1 MTTLV
6 ILRFLGIFAAYTGVT
21 LALPALMF
29 RRILRGRS
37 LAEQFLMCY
46 TFGNFYIINIVFLLQ
61 LLHISNFFMLAG
73 LTVVLSIVIGGRVNR
88 IPLKQQAGNTW
99 HLFGKLLRGRM
110 KLKSAIFLFLGK
122 CAEGIKRL
130 VKFFYRHIVKNPIQ
144 SMLLLGIGVCLCW
157 IYGRQIILV
166 YGYRASDIPVHMSWI
181 NEMSRGKIFAK
192 GVYPFGFHCMIYY
205 LHAVFRFDTYV
216 ILCQFFFAQ
225 VIFMHLVL
233 LAMLKQLC
241 KTKYIPYIGTFV
253 FLLGNFWSGQTYSR
267 FYATLPQE
275 FGMIFVIPSIYF
287 LIRFFQIPKQKLADK
302 ETRLT
307 LQCFAMAFSLTL
319 AIHFYGTMIA
329 GLCCIGIACG
339 FCFRFLRKEYFRR
352 IMFTGICSVF
362 LAVLPMGIAFATG
375 TPLQGSLGWGL
386 SVINGGKS
394 SSSTETE
401 AETDEAETL
410 EVSTGDDKN
419 TVRVVKPDG
428 TVMEIDVSDLPSAQE
443 NESGGQTQTKTTA
456 PAVPKVSFGEKIR
469 KIPGKAK
476 NALSEMS
483 SRILEFIIKLDV
495 KNIGYMI
502 LASFALLL
510 LLGFIFCVFRQPGY
524 GAMLMSMGFCMW
536 IVTILLCANVFGLP
550 PLMDGARCSIYYVYL
565 LSAALTALADGLLY
579 MVLPL
584 RKLRLVRNAVSLAV
598 AAAVLM
604 GMFQNH
610 MIKQSD
616 FSSGFVMN
624 GAITCLSNIIHE
636 NEDKTWTIVS
646 ANDETQMGLDHGWH
660 YETITFLRGMET
672 LEKNTKVIIPTKTVY
687 FFIEKIPGDY
697 AVSYAKSGQSIS
709 RKGASRSLPN
719 VGGIGMYQGEGRW
732 IVMSRMYYWAQ
743 AFMELYPNEMK
754 VYYEDNKF
762 ICYKIEQN
770 MYHQYNFAIDYR
782 YNQNKMQDETAEDT
796 QDETQ
801 LQSDASEET
810 QREATNETQQQS
822 DASGKQEAGK

>member
-6 ILRFLGIFAAYTGVT
+6 ILRFLGIFAVYTGVT

-61 LLHISNFFMLAG
+61 LLHISNFFTLAG
-73 LTVVLSIVIGGRVNR
+73 LTAVLSIVIGGRVNR

-122 CAEGIKRL
+122 CAAGIKRL
-130 VKFFYRHIVKNPIQ
+130 AKFFYRHIVKNPIQ

-339 FCFRFLRKEYFRR
+339 FCFRFLRKEYFCR

-443 NESGGQTQTKTTA
+443 NESGGQMQTETTA

-476 NALSEMS
+476 NALSEMR

-510 LLGFIFCVFRQPGY
+510 LLGFIFCVFRRTEY

-536 IVTILLCANVFGLP
+536 IVTILLCAGVFGLP

-598 AAAVLM
+598 TAAVLM

-801 LQSDASEET
+801 QQS
-810 QREATNETQQQS
+810 EATNETQQQS

>member
-510 LLGFIFCVFRQPGY
+510 LLGLVFCIFRQPGY

-536 IVTILLCANVFGLP
+536 IVTILLCAGVFGLP

-743 AFMELYPNEMK
+743 AFIELYPNEMK

-801 LQSDASEET
+801 QQS
-810 QREATNETQQQS
+810 EATNETQQQS

>member
-6 ILRFLGIFAAYTGVT
+6 ILRFLGIFAAYMGVT

-61 LLHISNFFMLAG
+61 LLHISNFLTLAG
-73 LTVVLSIVIGGRVNR
+73 LTAVLSIVIGGRVNR

-130 VKFFYRHIVKNPIQ
+130 AKFFYRHIVKNPIQ

-192 GVYPFGFHCMIYY
+192 GVYPFGFHCIIYY

-233 LAMLKQLC
+233 LAMMKQLC

-287 LIRFFQIPKQKLADK
+287 LIRFFQIPKQKLANK

-401 AETDEAETL
+401 ADEAETL

-443 NESGGQTQTKTTA
+443 NESGGQTQTETTA

-510 LLGFIFCVFRQPGY
+510 LLGLVFCIFRQPGY

-536 IVTILLCANVFGLP
+536 IVTILLCAGVFGLP

-646 ANDETQMGLDHGWH
+646 ANDETQMGVDHGWH

-687 FFIEKIPGDY
+687 FFIEKIPLDY
-697 AVSYAKSGQSIS
+697 SVTYDKSGQSIS

-770 MYHQYNFAIDYR
+770 MYHQYDFAIDYR

-801 LQSDASEET
+801 QQS
-810 QREATNETQQQS
+810 EATNETQQQS

>member
-1 MTTLV
+1 MSMTTLV

-61 LLHISNFFMLAG
+61 LLHISNFFTLAG

-122 CAEGIKRL
+122 CAAGIKRL
-130 VKFFYRHIVKNPIQ
+130 AKFFYRHIVKNPIQ

-302 ETRLT
+302 ETMLT

-339 FCFRFLRKEYFRR
+339 FCFRFLRKEYFCR

-443 NESGGQTQTKTTA
+443 NESGGQTQTETTV

-476 NALSEMS
+476 NAVSEMS

-510 LLGFIFCVFRQPGY
+510 LLGFIFCVFRQTEY

-536 IVTILLCANVFGLP
+536 IVTILLCAGVFGLP

-598 AAAVLM
+598 TAAVLM

-801 LQSDASEET
+801 QQS
-810 QREATNETQQQS
+810 EATNETQQQS

>member
-6 ILRFLGIFAAYTGVT
+6 ILRFLGIFAVYTGVT

-61 LLHISNFFMLAG
+61 LLHISNFFTLAG
-73 LTVVLSIVIGGRVNR
+73 LTAVLSIVIGGRVNR

-339 FCFRFLRKEYFRR
+339 FCFRFLRKEYFCR

-394 SSSTETE
+394 SSSTEAE

-443 NESGGQTQTKTTA
+443 NESGGQMQTETTA

-510 LLGFIFCVFRQPGY
+510 LLGFIFCVFRQTEY

-536 IVTILLCANVFGLP
+536 IVTILLCAGVFGLP

-598 AAAVLM
+598 TAAVLM

-801 LQSDASEET
+801 QQS
-810 QREATNETQQQS
+810 EATNETQQQS

>member
-61 LLHISNFFMLAG
+61 LLHISNFFTLAG
-73 LTVVLSIVIGGRVNR
+73 LTAVLSIVIGGRVNR

-122 CAEGIKRL
+122 CAAGIKRL
-130 VKFFYRHIVKNPIQ
+130 AKFFYRHIVKNPIQ

-192 GVYPFGFHCMIYY
+192 GVYPFGFHCIIYY

-216 ILCQFFFAQ
+216 ILCQFFFVQ

-443 NESGGQTQTKTTA
+443 NESGGQTQTETTA
-456 PAVPKVSFGEKIR
+456 PVVPKVSFGEKIR

-510 LLGFIFCVFRQPGY
+510 LLGLVFCIFRQPGY
-524 GAMLMSMGFCMW
+524 GAMLMSMGFYMW
-536 IVTILLCANVFGLP
+536 IVTILLCAGVFGLP

-598 AAAVLM
+598 TAAVLM

-719 VGGIGMYQGEGRW
+719 VGGIGMYQREGRW

-782 YNQNKMQDETAEDT
+782 YNQNKIQDETAEDT

-801 LQSDASEET
+801 
-810 QREATNETQQQS
+810 QQS
-822 DASGKQEAGK
+822 EASGKQEAGK

>member
-6 ILRFLGIFAAYTGVT
+6 ILRFLGIFAAYMGVT

-61 LLHISNFFMLAG
+61 LLHISNFLTLAG
-73 LTVVLSIVIGGRVNR
+73 LTAVLSIVIGGRVNR

-130 VKFFYRHIVKNPIQ
+130 AKFFYRHIVKNPIQ

-192 GVYPFGFHCMIYY
+192 GVYPFGFHCIIYY

-233 LAMLKQLC
+233 LAMMKQLC

-394 SSSTETE
+394 SSSTEAE

-443 NESGGQTQTKTTA
+443 NESGGQTQTETTA

-469 KIPGKAK
+469 KIPGKVK
-476 NALSEMS
+476 NALAAMS
-483 SRILEFIIKLDV
+483 NRILEFVIKLDV

-536 IVTILLCANVFGLP
+536 IVTILLCAGVFGLP

-604 GMFQNH
+604 GIFQNH

-770 MYHQYNFAIDYR
+770 MYHQYDFAIDYR

-801 LQSDASEET
+801 QQS
-810 QREATNETQQQS
+810 EATNETQQQS

>member
-1 MTTLV
+1 MSMTTLV
-6 ILRFLGIFAAYTGVT
+6 ILRFLGIFAVYTGVT

-61 LLHISNFFMLAG
+61 LLHISNFFTLAG
-73 LTVVLSIVIGGRVNR
+73 LTAVLSIVIGGRVNR

-339 FCFRFLRKEYFRR
+339 FCFRFLRKEYFCR

-394 SSSTETE
+394 SSSTEAE

-443 NESGGQTQTKTTA
+443 NESGGQMQTETTA

-510 LLGFIFCVFRQPGY
+510 LLGFIFCVFRRTEY

-598 AAAVLM
+598 TAAVLM

-610 MIKQSD
+610 MIKQSG
-616 FSSGFVMN
+616 FSSGFAMN

-770 MYHQYNFAIDYR
+770 MYHQYDFAIDYR

-801 LQSDASEET
+801 QQS
-810 QREATNETQQQS
+810 EATNETQQQS

>member
-6 ILRFLGIFAAYTGVT
+6 ILRFLGIFAVYTGVT

-61 LLHISNFFMLAG
+61 LLHISNFFTLAG
-73 LTVVLSIVIGGRVNR
+73 LTAVLSIVIGGRVNR
-88 IPLKQQAGNTW
+88 IPLKQQAGNIW

-130 VKFFYRHIVKNPIQ
+130 AKFFYRHIVKNPIQ

-192 GVYPFGFHCMIYY
+192 GVYPFGFHCVIYY

-287 LIRFFQIPKQKLADK
+287 LIRFFQISKQKLADK

-339 FCFRFLRKEYFRR
+339 FCFRFLRKEYFCR

-443 NESGGQTQTKTTA
+443 NESGGQTQTETTA

-510 LLGFIFCVFRQPGY
+510 LLGFIFCVFRQTEY

-598 AAAVLM
+598 TAAVLM

-801 LQSDASEET
+801 QQS
-810 QREATNETQQQS
+810 EATNETQQQS